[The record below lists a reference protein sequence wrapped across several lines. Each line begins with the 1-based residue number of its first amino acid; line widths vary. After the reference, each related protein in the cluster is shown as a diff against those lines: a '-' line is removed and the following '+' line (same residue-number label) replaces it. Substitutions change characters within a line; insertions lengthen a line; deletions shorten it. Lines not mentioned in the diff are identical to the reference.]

1 MVGVGEMDGDDVL
14 GEGRDP
20 GLKSNADVRGPRGAA
35 RQAPNFSSGR
45 APRADLDPLCHATRD
60 FASRDAIAH
69 AARDPPPGV
78 VY

>member
-45 APRADLDPLCHATRD
+45 APRADLDPLWHVGMAIPP
-60 FASRDAIAH
+60 ADAGI
-69 AARDPPPGV
+69 RGF
-78 VY
+78 